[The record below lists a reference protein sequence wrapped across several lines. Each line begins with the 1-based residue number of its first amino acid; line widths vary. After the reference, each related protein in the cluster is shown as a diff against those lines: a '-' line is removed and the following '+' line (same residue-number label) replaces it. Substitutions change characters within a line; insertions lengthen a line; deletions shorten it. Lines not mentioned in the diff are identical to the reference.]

1 MSDYF
6 IEPDKIIMSNSKE
19 IKHALD
25 NQGNFIYKAKNYYN
39 WNNIRD
45 IVRAGKG
52 PEYFPVGSLL
62 YDDLTSPTS
71 LSELKTKVPLRVV
84 QHYSSSDTDYNDPD
98 IASEL
103 GHTWEQTPR
112 MMLMEDELIY
122 SVNNS
127 NIMQFDAIEAFLYT
141 TVEMQPGTYKFKIP
155 NYDTA
160 YGGNKTYYFTSTAS
174 VPIDSQ
180 IMLSW
185 TYQQPP
191 KTVTAYA
198 GPNPQTKTTAI
209 TGFNALTLSEWIDG
223 ESPEAI
229 DLGTIK
235 LSNNDP
241 DSTYGKLNHIH
252 RARYGSNNYI
262 QSGLRQALNANTAGN
277 TYWQPQTIF
286 DRPYGSRSQS
296 GRLYQLNQDFVS
308 VLATPEIKCI
318 TNNIFE
324 YQSLDGTQFSLQTQY
339 TIRDKV
345 FLPTHTEINL
355 SSNPNVGSVLSYWV
369 GATNADRIKIRR
381 SNGNAYYWW
390 LRTPYPTYAGN
401 FRSCNASGALGNY
414 GAISSHGVAPAY
426 IIQ

>member
-6 IEPDKIIMSNSKE
+6 IKPDKILMPNNKE
-19 IKHALD
+19 IKHVLD
-25 NQGNFIYKAKNYYN
+25 SQGNFIYKAKNYYN
-39 WNNIRD
+39 WSNIRD

-62 YDDLTSPTS
+62 YDDLESPTS
-71 LSELKTKVPLRVV
+71 LDTLKTKVPLRVV

-103 GHTWEQTPR
+103 GHEGEQTPR

-122 SVNNS
+122 SENGS
-127 NIMQFDAIEAFLYT
+127 NVMIFDSLEAFLYT
-141 TVEMQPGTYKFKIP
+141 TAEMQPGTYKFKIP

-160 YGGNKTYYFTSTAS
+160 YGGNKTYYFTSTVS
-174 VPIDSQ
+174 VPVGSQ
-180 IMLSW
+180 IMLTW
-185 TYQQPP
+185 TYQHPP
-191 KTVTAYA
+191 TAVTAYA

-209 TGFNALTLSEWIDG
+209 TGFNALPLSEWIDG

-235 LSNNDP
+235 LENDDP

-252 RARYGSNNYI
+252 RARYGSNNYY

-308 VLATPEIKCI
+308 VLATPEITCI

-324 YQSLDGTQFSLQTQY
+324 YPSLDGTEFSLQTQY

-355 SSNPNVGSVLSYWV
+355 PSNPNVGSVLSYWV
-369 GATNADRIKIRR
+369 GSTNVDRIKIRR
-381 SNGNAYYWW
+381 STGVAYYWW
-390 LRTPYPTYAGN
+390 LRTPYPTYASL
-401 FRSCNASGALGNY
+401 FRFCNASGALNSYTSNY
-414 GAISSHGVAPAY
+414 YLGVAPAY

>member
-6 IEPDKIIMSNSKE
+6 IEPDKILMSNSKE

-25 NQGNFIYKAKNYYN
+25 DQGNFIYKAQNYYN

-103 GHTWEQTPR
+103 GHTGEQTPR

-127 NIMQFDAIEAFLYT
+127 NIMQFDAPEAFLYT

-155 NYDTA
+155 NYDTT

-185 TYQQPP
+185 AYQQHP

-235 LSNNDP
+235 LANNDP

-252 RARYGSNNYI
+252 RARYGSNNYL

-318 TNNIFE
+318 TNNLFE
-324 YQSLDGTQFSLQTQY
+324 YPSLDGTQFSLQTQY

-355 SSNPNVGSVLSYWV
+355 SSGPDVGSVLSYWV
-369 GATNADRIKIRR
+369 GTTNADRVKIRR
-381 SNGNAYYWW
+381 ATGNAYHWW
-390 LRTPYPTYAGN
+390 LRTPLPSYCYFVRRVIT
-401 FRSCNASGALGNY
+401 SGALG
-414 GAISSHGVAPAY
+414 GHVASDSLGVAAAC